1 MSKSIKLKNNKYWD
15 SSAVAHKKI
24 SLKDVLNNLGFAQDS
39 SQNSVT
45 YSVTSSWTWK
55 SVSNNITVNKDG
67 YYLCLYTSWPSGT
80 LGTEM
85 DLRFT
90 KNGGLRENGGNALGN
105 KGIAMDIIRL
115 AKGDVLGVSMQTSGT
130 GTITINNPYIIIIK
144 VSA

>member
-1 MSKSIKLKNNKYWD
+1 MSESIKLGNDKYWD
-15 SSAVAHKKI
+15 SSAVTHERT
-24 SLKDVLNNLGFAQDS
+24 SLKDVLNGLGFAQSS

-55 SVSNNITVNKDG
+55 SVANNITVEEDG
-67 YYLCLYTSWPSGT
+67 YYLCLYNSWPSST

-90 KNGGLRENGGNALGN
+90 KNGGLGGNAGNALGN
-105 KGIAMDIIRL
+105 KGVAMDVMSL
-115 AKGDVLGVSMQTSGT
+115 AKGDVLGVSMQTSGV
-130 GTITINNPYIIIIK
+130 GTITIYYPYIIIIK

>member
-1 MSKSIKLKNNKYWD
+1 MAKSIKLKDNTYWD
-15 SSAVAHKKI
+15 SSAVAHEKT
-24 SLKDVLNNLGFAQDS
+24 SLKDVLNGLGFSQDS
-39 SQNSVT
+39 LRNDVT

-55 SVSNNITVNKDG
+55 SVANNITVEKDG
-67 YYLCLYTSWPSGT
+67 YYLCLYTSWIRGT

-90 KNGGLRENGGNALGN
+90 KNGGLRGPGGNALGN
-105 KGIAMDIIRL
+105 KGVAIDVMRL

-130 GTITINNPYIIIIK
+130 GTITITDPYIIIIK